1 MTAPY
6 RKVNYSRIFQK
17 YSLIVA
23 LLFLAPL
30 TVIILGLIV
39 FTTYN
44 GRIDAIQAYVHVC
57 HHKPRY
63 NERTRKWADSMNS
76 FNQSLFSFS
85 DDPFDVVRINPS
97 PFFPVADS
105 CGRKGDPTG
114 GCLSEPSVYHRKMLF
129 LSMNTVNITIRHNS
143 SVIVSEA
150 VPIKKTQVFSRRTLG
165 CWDDYN
171 CDIECKEMNGKW
183 DYKRKECTVLH
194 YLSSICYRVA
204 SKEDSFVLDNTGYD

>member
-30 TVIILGLIV
+30 TVIILGVIV

-63 NERTRKWADSMNS
+63 NERTRKWADSMSS

-114 GCLSEPSVYHRKMLF
+114 GCLPK
-129 LSMNTVNITIRHNS
+129 
-143 SVIVSEA
+143 
-150 VPIKKTQVFSRRTLG
+150 
-165 CWDDYN
+165 
-171 CDIECKEMNGKW
+171 
-183 DYKRKECTVLH
+183 
-194 YLSSICYRVA
+194 
-204 SKEDSFVLDNTGYD
+204 